1 MYFGSWKGR
10 FLLCCK
16 LQCVCLFSATFQTT
30 LCRYILFCE
39 LVHAWDNCS
48 KDTVSPNN
56 ISRRWLWQQEKRRRD
71 KRSWEVER
79 RETLWASLRAS
90 HNEPRT
96 RTHILCE
103 PASRFHK
110 SPFMQ
115 KITFKKNAPQN
126 EPRTR
131 TRILCEPARSK
142 HMSRFHKSHLI
153 RKFTGKMPHPRVS
166 TLIKHRPLY
175 TYRKNPSVWT
185 QCFGKK
191 TRGNNTR

>member
-10 FLLCCK
+10 FFLCCK

-39 LVHAWDNCS
+39 LVHAWDNRS
-48 KDTVSPNN
+48 KDTVCPNN
-56 ISRRWLWQQEKRRRD
+56 ISRRWLWQQEKRTHD
-71 KRSWEVER
+71 KRRREVER

-103 PASRFHK
+103 PAQSKCTSTCHK
-110 SPFMQ
+110 HFIQ
-115 KITFKKNAPQN
+115 KFA
-126 EPRTR
+126 
-131 TRILCEPARSK
+131 
-142 HMSRFHKSHLI
+142 
-153 RKFTGKMPHPRVS
+153 GKMPQTKMSPERRQTFCAS
-166 TLIKHRPLY
+166 LRGRNTCQDFTKTALYRNLQEKCCSPEWAPWGLY

-191 TRGNNTR
+191 NQR

>member
-1 MYFGSWKGR
+1 MDTLFGELCTCSWCLVRHEQNNFCRMYFGSWKGR

-71 KRSWEVER
+71 KRRREVER

-115 KITFKKNAPQN
+115 KITFKKKRAPEWAQNADTHFVRAGAVKTHVKISQ
-126 EPRTR
+126 EPLNTE
-131 TRILCEPARSK
+131 I
-142 HMSRFHKSHLI
+142 
-153 RKFTGKMPHPRVS
+153 
-166 TLIKHRPLY
+166 
-175 TYRKNPSVWT
+175 YR
-185 QCFGKK
+185 
-191 TRGNNTR
+191 